1 MLTDIFATRYEDR
14 PIWTEFRDSD
24 RILLV
29 QGYRMIAE
37 QLWPADKNGKFDA
50 PTIAAWKSA
59 HSRLSMELGR
69 ESLAS
74 LGWNFRDKNGVH
86 QWGTY
91 TTDWVCKAFMLD
103 PYKQG
108 VNPDSYMKERISF
121 VELAFRAR
129 WHEVER
135 VDASYQASLTS
146 AAGRRERKTLAALD
160 SMSAAIANSQEAFS
174 VLLARSNTSMLNAFN
189 STCDEL
195 NERFRRGRVPL
206 NYHNGFIQ
214 IASDSLVQEQ
224 IEKPFWQLVADPKWA
239 NVATDM
245 AEAVDRREVNDRD
258 PAFWATK
265 ALESVIKIISAEKG
279 WTHGGEKG
287 AHNYIDNLQAAKN
300 GCFIQSWEAEAIKL
314 LFTRVRNPLG
324 HGPGGEKM
332 PELTQEQTNWAIET
346 CMSWSK
352 SLIQRR

>member
-1 MLTDIFATRYEDR
+1 MLTDIFSTRYGDR

-29 QGYRMIAE
+29 QGYRMVAE
-37 QLWPADKNGKFDA
+37 QLWPLGKDGKLDVPTTAEWKN
-50 PTIAAWKSA
+50 A

-69 ESLAS
+69 ESLAP
-74 LGWNFRDKNGVH
+74 LGWNFRDINGVH

-91 TTDWVCKAFMLD
+91 TIDSVCKTFMLE

-108 VNPDSYMKERISF
+108 MDSDSFMKERISF

-129 WHEVER
+129 LLAVEKA
-135 VDASYQASLTS
+135 DASFRASLTS

-160 SMSAAIANSQEAFS
+160 SMSAAIAGTQEAFS
-174 VLLARSNTSMLNAFN
+174 LLMARSNTSMLSLFN

-195 NERFRRGRVPL
+195 NERFRRAKVPL

-214 IASDSLVQEQ
+214 IASDPMMQEQ
-224 IEKPFWQLVADPKWA
+224 IEKPFWELVADPKWT

-245 AEAVDRREVNDRD
+245 TEAIDRREANDRD

-265 ALESVIKIISAEKG
+265 ALESVIKIISTEKG

-287 AHNYIDNLQAAKN
+287 AHNYIDNLQASKN
-300 GCFIQSWEAEAIKL
+300 GGFLHPWEAEAVKL
-314 LFTRVRNPLG
+314 LFSRVRNPLG

-346 CMSWSK
+346 CMSWAK
-352 SLIQRR
+352 SLIQRL